1 MSAEFIEA
9 FNALQADVHRTAVE
23 KGWWKNRCDLV
34 VACEGFKPTVEECDQ
49 LADYADIANQL
60 GCLMLVVSEIAEAV
74 EAIRH
79 GNPPDDKI
87 PNFSGAEAECADA
100 IIRLMDL
107 AEASG
112 WNIAEAIVEK
122 MEMNKGRP
130 HLHGGK
136 KA

>member
-9 FNALQADVHRTAVE
+9 FNAVKIGLHATACS
-23 KGWWKNRCDLV
+23 KGWWDNRDGMEE
-34 VACEGFKPTVEECDQ
+34 ACN
-49 LADYADIANQL
+49 AYAVDGIHQELGEFSKIANQL
-60 GCLMLVVSEIAEAV
+60 GCLMLVVSEISEAV
-74 EAIRH
+74 EAIRQ

-107 AEASG
+107 AERCN
-112 WNIAEAIVEK
+112 WRLAEAIIEK
-122 MEMNKGRP
+122 AKMNKGRP